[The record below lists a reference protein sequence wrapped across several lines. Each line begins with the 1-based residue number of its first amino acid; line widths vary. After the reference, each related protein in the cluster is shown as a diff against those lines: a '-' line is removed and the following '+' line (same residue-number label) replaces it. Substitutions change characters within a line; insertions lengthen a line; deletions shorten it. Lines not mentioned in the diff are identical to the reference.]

1 MLRVKDK
8 NKMENKNIEKKIL
21 DIFTKYPNKIFTTGQ
36 IVKIIKRKWML
47 TNQILIKLD
56 RGNKIN
62 STFYD
67 DSDYWGNK
75 GIVLEFRKKINEIE
89 SKYLYLGEDIYMWD
103 SDKFLK
109 EIILDEI
116 LNITE
121 GEMND
126 K

>member
-1 MLRVKDK
+1 MLGVKDM

-56 RGNKIN
+56 RDNKIN
-62 STFYD
+62 SAFYD

-75 GIVLEFRKKINEIE
+75 DIVSEFRKKINKME
-89 SKYLYLGEDIYMWD
+89 SKYLYYGENIYMWD

-109 EIILDEI
+109 KIILDER
-116 LNITE
+116 
-121 GEMND
+121 
-126 K
+126 